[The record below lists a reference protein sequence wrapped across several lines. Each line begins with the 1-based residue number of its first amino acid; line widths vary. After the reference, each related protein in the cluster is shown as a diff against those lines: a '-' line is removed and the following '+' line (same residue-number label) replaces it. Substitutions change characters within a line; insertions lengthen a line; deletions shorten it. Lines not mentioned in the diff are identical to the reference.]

1 MDSVFELYKVGI
13 GPSSSH
19 TMGPMRAGKMF
30 LDEVLEKKIPL
41 KKIKVLLF
49 GSLSLTGRG
58 HKTDE
63 AVLLGLSGY
72 EAKNIDIDSIPS
84 IIQTIK
90 KDKKI
95 VISPTLKVDF
105 DYDKDLVFEERFLK
119 EHQNGMI
126 IQALD
131 SEGKV
136 LYENTYFSIGGG
148 IVKTKANISK
158 KDSTKHQ
165 KVPFPFKS
173 AKELLKHCN
182 DNALS
187 ISNVVLQNELT
198 MHSQNEIENY
208 FKDIYHTMD
217 ACIKRGVSKE
227 GVLAGGLNLPR
238 RAFSLYK
245 QVVSKNSDDPLVV
258 FDWVNLFALAVSEE
272 NASGGRVVTAPTN
285 GACGIIPATLAYYN
299 KFVKE
304 LDLHMYLRYYLTSG
318 AIGMLYV
325 KNASISGAEVGC
337 QGEVGVA
344 CSMAAAG
351 LAELMGGN
359 AKHVCMA
366 AEIGMEHNLGLTC
379 DPVNGLVQIPCIER
393 NAIAAVKAINSA
405 RMALYQ
411 NTESK
416 VSLDAI
422 IATMY
427 ATGKDISEKYKETSK
442 GGLALSVCHHNSC
455 S

>member
-1 MDSVFELYKVGI
+1 MDSVFELYKIGI

-19 TMGPMRAGKMF
+19 TMGPMKAGKMF
-30 LDEVLEKKIPL
+30 ADEMLEKKIKPASL
-41 KKIKVLLF
+41 KVHLY
-49 GSLSLTGRG
+49 GSLSMTGRG
-58 HKTDE
+58 HRTDE
-63 AVLLGLSGY
+63 ATVLGLCGY
-72 EAKNIDIDSIPS
+72 EAKSVNIDSIEG
-84 IIQTIK
+84 ILKTIK
-90 KDKKI
+90 KDKK
-95 VISPTLKVDF
+95 LKVDGKVEVNF
-105 DYDKDLVFEERFLK
+105 DYDKDLIFESTFLK
-119 EHQNGMI
+119 EHQNAMTI
-126 IQALD
+126 EALD
-131 SEGKV
+131 ANKKV
-136 LYENTYFSIGGG
+136 LYANTYFSVGGG
-148 IVKTKANISK
+148 IVKTRENIGK
-158 KDSTKHQ
+158 KDSGKHH

-187 ISNVVLQNELT
+187 ISSVVMQNELA
-198 MHSQNEIENY
+198 MHTKEEIESY
-208 FKDIYHTMD
+208 FKDIYNTMD

-227 GVLAGGLNLPR
+227 GVLGGGLKLPR

-272 NASGGRVVTAPTN
+272 NANGGRVVTAPTN

-379 DPVNGLVQIPCIER
+379 DPVDGLVQIPCIER

-442 GGLALSVCHHNSC
+442 GGLALNVCHNNSC